1 LQQLRIVSHEKEQG
15 DSSVNSLIYKTVV
28 GFIQLFAVLA
38 LSLFL
43 SAGSLNFW
51 QAWIYLGVFTGCN
64 LLLTVYMAIYD
75 QKLLESRLS
84 SGPNAEKQESQQTI
98 TGLIN
103 LCLYA
108 LFILPGLDF
117 RLQWSHVPTAI
128 VISANVLVV
137 IAFLIIF
144 SVFKESSYTSAIVEV
159 ADKQQVISTGPYRFV
174 RHPMYAGVLLL
185 FLVTPIALGSFWT
198 LLIFIPFT
206 LLFGLR
212 LLDEEKF
219 LSENLLGYREYC
231 QKTQYHLLPLI
242 W

>member
-15 DSSVNSLIYKTVV
+15 DSSVNNLIYKTVV
-28 GFIQLFAVLA
+28 GFIQLSAVIA
-38 LSLFL
+38 VSLFL
-43 SAGSLNFW
+43 SAGSLDFW

-64 LLLTVYMAIYD
+64 LLLTVYMAVYD

-84 SGPNAEKQESQQTI
+84 SGPDAEKQESQKTI

-103 LCLYA
+103 LCLYT

-117 RLQWSHVPTAI
+117 RFQWSHVPTEL
-128 VISANVLVV
+128 VIFANVLVS

-159 ADKQQVISTGPYRFV
+159 SAEQQVISTGPYSIV
-174 RHPMYAGVLLL
+174 RHPMYLGVLLL

-198 LLIFIPFT
+198 LLVFIPFT
-206 LLFGLR
+206 ILFGLR

-219 LSENLLGYREYC
+219 LADNLLGYREYC